1 MLDEKSIAERMQKSV
16 DTLRK
21 DLSKVRTGIAS
32 PAILDNV
39 MVDYYGTKTPLP
51 QVAAVSV
58 PEPRTLAIKPW
69 EKNLL
74 QVIEKAILASNL
86 GMNPMNDGTYIR
98 LNMPILTADRRKELA
113 KAARGIGEEA
123 KVAVRNI
130 RKDENEQTK
139 KNAKDE
145 RLPEDELKHELEKI
159 QQLTDKFI
167 AIIDQILDDKEKDIL
182 TVLVPSPKTLRFEH
196 ARLPT
201 PSTAHRRHHGRQ
213 RPLGAPTAPAARGRP
228 QCRRGGGAQHGGNGG
243 AHPPSRPDPVRFL
256 GGELEAAPGAGS

>member
-1 MLDEKSIAERMQKSV
+1 MLDEKSIADRMQKSV

-21 DLSKVRTGIAS
+21 DLAKVRTGIAS

-113 KAARGIGEEA
+113 KSARGIGEEA

-130 RKDENEQTK
+130 RKDENEQSK
-139 KNAKDE
+139 KNAKDA
-145 RLPEDELKHELEKI
+145 RVSEDELKQELEKI
-159 QQLTDKFI
+159 QHLTDKFI
-167 AIIDQILDDKEKDIL
+167 AVIDQILDDKEKDIL
-182 TVLVPSPKTLRFEH
+182 TV
-196 ARLPT
+196 
-201 PSTAHRRHHGRQ
+201 
-213 RPLGAPTAPAARGRP
+213 
-228 QCRRGGGAQHGGNGG
+228 
-243 AHPPSRPDPVRFL
+243 
-256 GGELEAAPGAGS
+256 